1 MGNPSYGDDG
11 PEICWNGPKSWESEW
26 YADDSITID
35 ARNGAIF
42 DGRLVGVA
50 DWASSSYT
58 GDHKVVIEVPS
69 GSGQNLYLI
78 YNRKKGP
85 NVGVTFAADEVTLT
99 YGAPRQVSW
108 HEAALDVGESHS
120 IANFDNGSDA
130 LVIKV
135 CDKTTIDGADTV
147 RVLIYANDA
156 DPLACSPPTV
166 SPTASPTITAYPTDT
181 PTIAPTT
188 ICGNDVCDVSLGETC
203 NTCWQD
209 CCPNNGATLETWTDI
224 GGTTLSAI
232 DWNSDPNEYTE
243 IRGDADGLLE
253 GPINVAENYG
263 ERIRTWLVPP
273 VTGSYTFWIASDDQ
287 GSLLLS
293 SDASPDNAVEI
304 SRVPYWTNPREFNKY
319 PEQRSASITLVEG
332 TPYFL
337 EAKMKEGGG
346 GDNLAV
352 AWEYPGQTQEVI
364 PASYGKISAPDTAT
378 PTATPTVIS
387 TPPTEAPTTS
397 PTFNPTDSPTPSP
410 TTADTVA
417 PTLACG
423 NDVCDVSLGETCN
436 TCWQDCCPNNGATL
450 ETWTDIGG
458 TTLSAIDWNSD
469 PNEYTEIRG
478 DADGLLEGPI
488 NVAENYGERIRT
500 WLVPPVTGSYTFW
513 IASDDQ
519 GSLLLS
525 SDASPDNAVEIS
537 RVPYWTNPREFNKYP
552 EQRSASITLVEG
564 TPYFLEAKMK
574 EGGGGDNLAV
584 AWAYPGQAP
593 QVIPASYGRIKPP
606 DVTESPTASPTVLS
620 TASPTDSPTTFSP
633 TASPSHLPTSSP
645 TASPSNLP
653 TTSPTPQ
660 PSSEPS
666 SAPSSCP
673 DDASW
678 SFTMDC
684 AWVAQEPSERCTIM
698 GTDGRMAK
706 EACTEA
712 CDQPCSA
719 QPPPATTSLQLPVAG
734 CLGSGARCSGHAEC
748 CSGQCKGDGRC
759 Y

>member
-352 AWEYPGQTQEVI
+352 AW
-364 PASYGKISAPDTAT
+364 
-378 PTATPTVIS
+378 
-387 TPPTEAPTTS
+387 
-397 PTFNPTDSPTPSP
+397 
-410 TTADTVA
+410 
-417 PTLACG
+417 
-423 NDVCDVSLGETCN
+423 
-436 TCWQDCCPNNGATL
+436 
-450 ETWTDIGG
+450 
-458 TTLSAIDWNSD
+458 
-469 PNEYTEIRG
+469 
-478 DADGLLEGPI
+478 
-488 NVAENYGERIRT
+488 
-500 WLVPPVTGSYTFW
+500 
-513 IASDDQ
+513 
-519 GSLLLS
+519 
-525 SDASPDNAVEIS
+525 
-537 RVPYWTNPREFNKYP
+537 
-552 EQRSASITLVEG
+552 
-564 TPYFLEAKMK
+564 
-574 EGGGGDNLAV
+574 
-584 AWAYPGQAP
+584 AYPGQAP

>member
-156 DPLACSPPTV
+156 DPLACSPPTA

-188 ICGNDVCDVSLGETC
+188 I
-203 NTCWQD
+203 
-209 CCPNNGATLETWTDI
+209 
-224 GGTTLSAI
+224 
-232 DWNSDPNEYTE
+232 
-243 IRGDADGLLE
+243 
-253 GPINVAENYG
+253 
-263 ERIRTWLVPP
+263 
-273 VTGSYTFWIASDDQ
+273 
-287 GSLLLS
+287 
-293 SDASPDNAVEI
+293 
-304 SRVPYWTNPREFNKY
+304 
-319 PEQRSASITLVEG
+319 
-332 TPYFL
+332 
-337 EAKMKEGGG
+337 
-346 GDNLAV
+346 
-352 AWEYPGQTQEVI
+352 
-364 PASYGKISAPDTAT
+364 
-378 PTATPTVIS
+378 
-387 TPPTEAPTTS
+387 
-397 PTFNPTDSPTPSP
+397 
-410 TTADTVA
+410 
-417 PTLACG
+417 CG

-620 TASPTDSPTTFSP
+620 TASPTESPTTFSP

-734 CLGSGARCSGHAEC
+734 CLGSGAGCSGHAEC

>member
-156 DPLACSPPTV
+156 DPLACSPPTA

-232 DWNSDPNEYTE
+232 DWNSDPNESVV

-319 PEQRSASITLVEG
+319 PEQRSASITLVAG
-332 TPYFL
+332 SHYFL

-552 EQRSASITLVEG
+552 EQRSASITLVAG
-564 TPYFLEAKMK
+564 TPLLFGSQDER
-574 EGGGGDNLAV
+574 GGRRRQSCGSMGISRT
-584 AWAYPGQAP
+584 G
-593 QVIPASYGRIKPP
+593 
-606 DVTESPTASPTVLS
+606 TA
-620 TASPTDSPTTFSP
+620 
-633 TASPSHLPTSSP
+633 
-645 TASPSNLP
+645 
-653 TTSPTPQ
+653 
-660 PSSEPS
+660 
-666 SAPSSCP
+666 
-673 DDASW
+673 
-678 SFTMDC
+678 
-684 AWVAQEPSERCTIM
+684 
-698 GTDGRMAK
+698 
-706 EACTEA
+706 
-712 CDQPCSA
+712 
-719 QPPPATTSLQLPVAG
+719 
-734 CLGSGARCSGHAEC
+734 GH
-748 CSGQCKGDGRC
+748 SRFVR
-759 Y
+759 